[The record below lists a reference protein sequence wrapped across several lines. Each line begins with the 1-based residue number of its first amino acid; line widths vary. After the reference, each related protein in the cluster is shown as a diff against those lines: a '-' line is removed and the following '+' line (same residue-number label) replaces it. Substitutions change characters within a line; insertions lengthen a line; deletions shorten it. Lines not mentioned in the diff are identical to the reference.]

1 MERAVADPFEGASA
15 ARLRRLSR
23 ILYVDESAEAR
34 SAFRE
39 ALAHAFAIRD
49 MAPGALTADL
59 SCDVVVGGG
68 RALGSGGLPELLP
81 HVPRIL
87 LVDEDD
93 RGMLTLWMERL
104 TPYLV
109 VRAPWGFEEIRLAV
123 ERAVEWSRA
132 NPAPLSSKPEGDEA
146 PSARLGLQPR
156 ILTTSPSMVRVLQQ
170 ITAVADADV
179 SVLVTGETGVG
190 KELVARTIHDESPR
204 SQKRF
209 VAQNLA
215 ALPPEL
221 MTSELFGHVKG
232 AFTGAQKERR
242 GLFELADG
250 GTLFLDEIGE
260 APQALQALL
269 LRALETREFWPVG
282 ASEPRRV
289 NVRVVAATNRD
300 LFAQAQ
306 AGQFRLDL
314 FYRLAVTTVHIP
326 PLRDRQDDIRLLG
339 QQFLEQSAIRMGRKL
354 PRVTE
359 SAWLSLEE
367 YPWPGNV
374 RELGNVMERL
384 VIYHPGGEVGADLL
398 GLPEMLDTTFP
409 SCNAPRYPDRPSGA
423 RAAYTGHVPDAPT
436 SQRWASQATP
446 PGAFRASSIAPPWG
460 GRPPEPPRSG
470 LLPDVLPGQILLDL
484 PAGGT
489 TFDALE
495 RQILVQILE
504 RAEGN
509 QSRAAR
515 ALGLSESTFRSRLK
529 RLGLKG

>member
-1 MERAVADPFEGASA
+1 MERAVAEL
-15 ARLRRLSR
+15 RLPRL
-23 ILYVDESAEAR
+23 LYVDESAEAR
-34 SAFRE
+34 SAFHE
-39 ALAHAFAIRD
+39 ALAHAFAIRAL
-49 MAPGALTADL
+49 APGELTADF

-68 RALGSGGLPELLP
+68 RALGAGGLPELLP

-87 LVDEDD
+87 LVDEED
-93 RGMLTLWMERL
+93 RQLLPFWMDRL
-104 TPYLV
+104 APYLV

-123 ERAVEWSRA
+123 ERAVEWSLA
-132 NPAPLSSKPEGDEA
+132 HPAPVSEPEEEA
-146 PSARLGLQPR
+146 PASRVPHR
-156 ILTTSPSMVRVLQQ
+156 ILTASPSMVRVLQQ

-204 SQKRF
+204 ARMRF

-215 ALPPEL
+215 ALPAEL

-260 APQALQALL
+260 APLALQALL

-314 FYRLAVTTVHIP
+314 FYRLAVTLVHIP
-326 PLRDRQDDIRLLG
+326 ALRDRQDDIKLLG
-339 QQFLEQSAIRMGRKL
+339 QQFLEASAARLGRRV
-354 PRVTE
+354 PRVNE
-359 SAWLSLEE
+359 GAWLVLEE

-384 VIYHPGGEVGADLL
+384 CIYHPGADVDSSML
-398 GLPEMLDTTFP
+398 GLPDLLDVTFP
-409 SCNAPRYPDRPSGA
+409 SWNAPRYASEQPPRSASEPPVSSRWLTSPASTRSGSA
-423 RAAYTGHVPDAPT
+423 LPA
-436 SQRWASQATP
+436 
-446 PGAFRASSIAPPWG
+446 
-460 GRPPEPPRSG
+460 PPRSG
-470 LLPDVLPGQILLDL
+470 VLPDVQPGHITLELPE
-484 PAGGT
+484 GGT

-495 RQILVQILE
+495 RQILVQILD
-504 RAEGN
+504 RADGN

-515 ALGLSESTFRSRLK
+515 ALGLSESTLRSRLK

>member
-1 MERAVADPFEGASA
+1 MERAVAEL
-15 ARLRRLSR
+15 RLPRV
-23 ILYVDESAEAR
+23 LYVDESAAAR
-34 SAFRE
+34 SAFHE

-49 MAPGALTADL
+49 MAPGELPADL

-68 RALGSGGLPELLP
+68 RALGSGGLHELLP
-81 HVPRIL
+81 FAPRIL

-93 RGMLTLWMERL
+93 RGMLSVWMERL
-104 TPYLV
+104 SPFLV
-109 VRAPWGFEEIRLAV
+109 VRAPWGFEEIHLAV
-123 ERAVEWSRA
+123 ERAVEWSLA
-132 NPAPLSSKPEGDEA
+132 HPAPPPSTSEEDA
-146 PSARLGLQPR
+146 PPSRAPHR

-170 ITAVADADV
+170 ISAVADADV

-204 SQKRF
+204 AQKRF

-215 ALPPEL
+215 ALPAEL

-260 APQALQALL
+260 APPALQALL

-326 PLRDRQDDIRLLG
+326 PLRERQDDIKLLG
-339 QQFLEQSAIRMGRKL
+339 MQFLEASALRLARKL
-354 PRVTE
+354 PRLAE
-359 SAWLSLEE
+359 AAWLVLED

-384 VIYHPGGEVGADLL
+384 VIYHPGADVSADML
-398 GLPEMLDTTFP
+398 GLPDILDAAFP
-409 SCNAPRYPDRPSGA
+409 AWNVPRNAAYPDRPSGA
-423 RAAYTGHVPDAPT
+423 PSTSSLPEAPI
-436 SQRWASQATP
+436 
-446 PGAFRASSIAPPWG
+446 SSRWG
-460 GRPPEPPRSG
+460 GVMHGAAPSLRPGGIPAAPRSG
-470 LLPDVLPGQILLDL
+470 LLADVSPGQITLDL

-515 ALGLSESTFRSRLK
+515 ALGLSESTLRSRLK

>member
-1 MERAVADPFEGASA
+1 MVTCGDMASRMERAVADSFDDASA
-15 ARLRRLSR
+15 ARLRRPPR

-34 SAFRE
+34 SAFHE
-39 ALAHAFAIRD
+39 ALAHAFAIRG
-49 MAPGALTADL
+49 MAPGELGAEL

-68 RALGSGGLPELLP
+68 RALGSGGLSELLP
-81 HVPRIL
+81 HAPRIL
-87 LVDEDD
+87 LVDEED
-93 RGMLTLWMERL
+93 RGMLALWMERL
-104 TPYLV
+104 TPFLV

-123 ERAVEWSRA
+123 ERAVEWGHAHPPPPSE
-132 NPAPLSSKPEGDEA
+132 PEEEILSSRIPA
-146 PSARLGLQPR
+146 QAR
-156 ILTTSPSMVRVLQQ
+156 IVTTSPSMLRVLQQ
-170 ITAVADADV
+170 ISAVADADV

-190 KELVARTIHDESPR
+190 KELVARTIHEQSPR
-204 SQKRF
+204 AQKRF

-215 ALPPEL
+215 ALPAEL
-221 MTSELFGHVKG
+221 MASELFGHVKG

-260 APQALQALL
+260 APPALQALL

-306 AGQFRLDL
+306 AGHFRLDL

-326 PLRDRQDDIRLLG
+326 ALRERQDDIKLLG
-339 QQFLEQSAIRMGRKL
+339 QQFLEQSAQRLGRRL
-354 PRVTE
+354 PRISE

-384 VIYHPGGEVGADLL
+384 VIYHPGGEIAVDML
-398 GLPEMLDTTFP
+398 GLPEMLDSSFP
-409 SCNAPRYPDRPSGA
+409 SWNAPRYPD
-423 RAAYTGHVPDAPT
+423 APV
-436 SQRWASQATP
+436 SQRWAGMATP
-446 PGAFRASSIAPPWG
+446 SGAFRASSSMPVA
-460 GRPPEPPRSG
+460 RPPEPPRSG
-470 LLPDVLPGQILLDL
+470 SLPDVLPGQIVLDV

-504 RAEGN
+504 RADGN

-515 ALGLSESTFRSRLK
+515 ALSLSESTLRSRLK